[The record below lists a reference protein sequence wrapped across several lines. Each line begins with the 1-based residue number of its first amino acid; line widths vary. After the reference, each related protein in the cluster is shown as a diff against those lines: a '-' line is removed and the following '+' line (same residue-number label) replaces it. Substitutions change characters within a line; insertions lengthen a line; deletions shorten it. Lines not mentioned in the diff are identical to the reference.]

1 MNGQYPRFKN
11 SYFYEELTEN
21 FLLTPAELEFVRN
34 CRGDV
39 NRQGMAILLKG
50 LQYLGYFPESLQQV
64 PGSIRSFM
72 GKQRGLLTDF
82 DGEKVFPPEA
92 APSRINFRIEPLS
105 RQTGAKPRSIWRN
118 SSGKPPL

>member
-39 NRQGMAILLKG
+39 NRHALLH
-50 LQYLGYFPESLQQV
+50 
-64 PGSIRSFM
+64 
-72 GKQRGLLTDF
+72 RGLMALF
-82 DGEKVFPPEA
+82 GK
-92 APSRINFRIEPLS
+92 S
-105 RQTGAKPRSIWRN
+105 RQLRGELTGRRVHLRSKKHRILQKAICN
-118 SSGKPPL
+118 SFLQFLQIFRDAVKT